1 MAELFTAIPSTV
13 RAPLIPSSPLACALA
28 RRLSYKPTSND
39 SANSLSRPV
48 QTGDLNIIQFA
59 PLPRLEIAQSDRT
72 DGNANEAQRRMAHGR
87 GHAADLPVLPFAQG
101 DLEPGRRDGLAA
113 PDGDRTRRGIRR
125 RRKHLELGPPGR
137 PAAREDPAPKAGQGP
152 LIDRKSTR
160 LNSRH

>member
-39 SANSLSRPV
+39 SANSLLRTV

-59 PLPRLEIAQSDRT
+59 PLPRLEIAQGDRT

-87 GHAADLPVLPFAQG
+87 GHPALRPV
-101 DLEPGRRDGLAA
+101 
-113 PDGDRTRRGIRR
+113 
-125 RRKHLELGPPGR
+125 PPPPR
-137 PAAREDPAPKAGQGP
+137 PAPLRELQPGHGHELRERGRAP
-152 LIDRKSTR
+152 LR
-160 LNSRH
+160 